1 MRMIKFTKTPKV
13 NGHRITTPPIYVRR
27 DVSLPV
33 VGEGVG
39 ASSDSC
45 DTVLMGEVIEVNE
58 STRTYVARFSA
69 VSWESGKK
77 NAALGL

>member
-1 MRMIKFTKTPKV
+1 MRLINFTKTPKID
-13 NGHRITTPPIYVRR
+13 GHRITTPPIYVRS
-27 DVSLPV
+27 DIALPL
-33 VGEGVG
+33 VGEMVK
-39 ASSDSC
+39 ASRNLY